1 MEIRPIRSDADHAA
15 ALQHVETLWEAAE
28 GSIEADTLEVI
39 AILVEDYELKRW
51 PLRPGTPLDILHYA
65 IAEMGHSQ
73 NELAYV
79 LGSRSRASEILNGK
93 RRLTLENVHK
103 ISTAW
108 HIPAELLTAPY
119 RLEKAA

>member
-15 ALQHVETLWEAAE
+15 ALRHIETLWEAAE

-39 AILVEDYELKRW
+39 AILVEDYESKRW
-51 PLRPGTPLDILHYA
+51 PLRRGTPLDILRYA

-73 NELAYV
+73 SELAHL
-79 LGSRSRASEILNGK
+79 LGSRSRASEIVNGK

-103 ISTAW
+103 ISTTW

-119 RLEKAA
+119 QVEKAA